1 MASEDKGRAPAPL
14 GNGTHL
20 MEGLPAGIAAQ
31 LDERLS
37 SDETPQLVLSSDITR
52 EGSYGESWL
61 VATDKRLFILSAGD
75 QDTGLVQ
82 EGSLPTAAIPLIEL
96 PLSQIETVETH
107 EFTGTG
113 ILEIGTSQGPSQE
126 VQFSR
131 SLSDKFAEAAT
142 VVEDLIRQVKPEPP
156 PEERERLEAEARERE
171 RKRPE
176 PKPRCPTCGRRLP
189 DKTDH
194 CPACRP
200 HGKLL
205 IRMFAFVR
213 PYRGLALLSFFLSI
227 CLTVLNLVPPIL
239 FQRLVDYSLVPVRP
253 MPMAE
258 RFRNLWILVAIS
270 ALTRGL
276 SAVVQGSRTRVMG
289 WLGNNIML
297 DVRTQL
303 YNHLQRLSLSF
314 YDKRHLG
321 SIMSRVTNDTSV
333 MNQFIVDGLQRFLIN
348 TMTLVLIGSY
358 LFYLNPWLAFLVVA
372 IPTPFLAG
380 GARWFS
386 RRVRPLYRRYWRQ
399 VSSLNAVLASSV
411 SGVRVVKGFAQEQ
424 RENRRFR
431 GKSHDILR
439 VNMRVNKLHAY
450 YMPTMSLASS
460 VGSVIIW
467 AVGGPEVLRGTLSL
481 GSLTLFTNYM
491 WQFYGPI
498 GDLTAIQDQIQH
510 TAAAAERVFEVMD
523 TEPDVQDARNAVDLP
538 RIQGHVEFKDVSF
551 RYDTMEPGDY
561 VLEDINF
568 SAEPGELVGLVG
580 HSGSGKT
587 TLINLLMRFY
597 DVTNGSVTID
607 GYDIRSVKLR
617 SLRQQIGVVLQEPFL
632 FSGTIAENIAYGRPD
647 ATREEIIQ
655 AAKAS
660 NAHRFIIRF
669 PDSYDTEVGD
679 RGVRLSGGEKQ
690 RLSIA
695 RAILNNPRILIL
707 DEATS
712 AVDTETERLIQ
723 EALDRVMKGRTTFA
737 IAHRLSTLRNASK
750 LIVLDKGKIVETGT
764 HEELLAKEDGV
775 YRKLCKIQTDLS
787 STMAITDE
795 G

>member
-1 MASEDKGRAPAPL
+1 MASEDNRRDERPA
-14 GNGTHL
+14 GNGTDL
-20 MEGLPAGIAAQ
+20 LEDLPEGIAEQ
-31 LDERLS
+31 LDQRLS
-37 SDETPQLVLSSDITR
+37 TDETPQLVLSTDITR

-61 VATDKRLFILSAGD
+61 VATDKRLFILSATD
-75 QDTGLVQ
+75 QDPALSL
-82 EGSLPTAAIPLIEL
+82 EGTAVAAMPILEV
-96 PLSQIETVETH
+96 PLSQIDTVETH

-113 ILEIGTSQGPSQE
+113 ILEIGTAMGASE
-126 VQFSR
+126 ELQFSR
-131 SLSDKFAEAAT
+131 SLADKFVEAAN
-142 VVEDLIRQVKPEPP
+142 VVEELVRQNKPEPT
-156 PEERERLEAEARERE
+156 PEEQERLDAEAKERE

-189 DKTDH
+189 KGSEH

-205 IRMFAFVR
+205 LRMFGFVR
-213 PYRGLALLSFFLSI
+213 PYIWLSVLSFMLSI
-227 CLTVLNLVPPIL
+227 SLTVLNLAPPVL
-239 FQRLVDYSLVPVRP
+239 FSRLLDTCLAPRAGLHLTLDQR
-253 MPMAE
+253 
-258 RFRNLWILVAIS
+258 FHNLWILVAAS
-270 ALTRGL
+270 AGVRLA
-276 SAVVQGSRTRVMG
+276 SAVVTGSRTRVMG
-289 WLGNNIML
+289 WLGNNIMV

-303 YNHLQRLSLSF
+303 YTHLQRLSLSF
-314 YDKRHLG
+314 YDKKHLG
-321 SIMSRVTNDTSV
+321 SIMSRVTNDTAV
-333 MNQFIVDGLQRFLIN
+333 MNQFIVDGLQRFMIN
-348 TMTLVLIGSY
+348 FLTLLAIGSY
-358 LFYLNPWLAFLVVA
+358 LFVLNPGLAFLVVA
-372 IPTPFLAG
+372 LPTPFLAF
-380 GARWFS
+380 GARWFA
-386 RRVRPLYRRYWRQ
+386 RKVHPLYRRYWRQ

-439 VNMRVNKLHAY
+439 VNMRVNKLHSMY
-450 YMPTMSLASS
+450 FPIMSLAGS

-467 AVGGPEVLRGTLSL
+467 AVGGPEVLRGTLSI
-481 GSLTLFTNYM
+481 GSLSLFTNYM

-498 GDLTAIQDQIQH
+498 GDLTAIQDQIQN
-510 TAAAAERVFEVMD
+510 TAAAAERVFEIMD
-523 TEPDVQDARNAVDLP
+523 TEPEVQDKHSSIDLP
-538 RIQGHVEFKDVSF
+538 RIKGRVEFTDVSF
-551 RYDTMEPGDY
+551 RYESMEPGDY
-561 VLEDINF
+561 VLQDISF
-568 SAEPGELVGLVG
+568 SAEPGELIGLVG

-587 TLINLLMRFY
+587 TLINLLLRFY
-597 DVTNGSVTID
+597 DVTGGSVNID
-607 GYDIRSVKLR
+607 GKDIRDVKLK

-647 ATREEIIQ
+647 ATREEIMQ

-669 PDSYDTEVGD
+669 TDGYDTEVGE

-723 EALDRVMKGRTTFA
+723 EALDTVMKGRTSFA
-737 IAHRLSTLRNASK
+737 IAHRLSTLRNARK

-764 HEELLAKEDGV
+764 HDELLALEGGV
-775 YRKLCKIQTDLS
+775 YQKLCKIQTDLS
-787 STMAITDE
+787 SNIVIQE
-795 G
+795 